1 MAAKTI
7 CIHPLVYVKLCWAH
21 VVRKEFP
28 KVACTLMKGFSK
40 ATGVD
45 NSSQISL
52 HSFQRL
58 LKIGNMDTSGF
69 RKLFMSAPAALKK
82 NSSNW

>member
-1 MAAKTI
+1 
-7 CIHPLVYVKLCWAH
+7 
-21 VVRKEFP
+21 
-28 KVACTLMKGFSK
+28 MKRFSK

-52 HSFQRL
+52 QSFQRL

-69 RKLFMSAPAALKK
+69 RKLFMSAPAAFKK
-82 NSSNW
+82 NSSRSSEKYFKYLGTLK